1 MLIDPPMTTFLFG
14 DRTIAAV
21 TSGVGEYDHTFGGPP
36 DRAGTSRREC
46 FGLHIHLLH
55 RFELTD
61 PAVPIS
67 VPGVRRLPIYYC
79 FDFRVNDLG
88 YRLLSDDALEAF
100 IPADDENVAAVES
113 WPGDGYPMEFSRSAV
128 SVAQYP
134 YDPTDLDD
142 AYAWAGVFGIDQ
154 LSPADQAVAKQRV
167 AELAEGLGMYPPE
180 TAEEFHDAL
189 SLPFAQERPNNTC
202 LNPVCGNHVRRGQ
215 LTTVA
220 LVPAEPVTGV
230 LTFGEYGGGVMLI
243 VEKCPACHT
252 FRVSNQST

>member
-1 MLIDPPMTTFLFG
+1 MTTFLFG

-67 VPGVRRLPIYYC
+67 VPGVRWLPIYYC

-113 WPGDGYPMEFSRSAV
+113 WPGDGYPMEFPRSAV

-142 AYAWAGVFGIDQ
+142 AYAWAGIFGIDR
-154 LSPADQAVAKQRV
+154 LSPADLAVAKLRAV
-167 AELAEGLGMYPPE
+167 ELAEGLGMYPPE
-180 TAEEFHDAL
+180 TDEEFRDAL
-189 SLPFAQERPNNTC
+189 SLPFVQGRPNNTC
-202 LNPVCGNHVRRGQ
+202 RRGH

-220 LVPAEPVTGV
+220 LVPAEPVPGV
-230 LTFGEYGGGVMLI
+230 HTFGEYGGGVVLI

-252 FRVSNQST
+252 FRVSNQCT